1 MNELL
6 ITPAG
11 EIEAGD
17 EFEILSER
25 LELESIRYSRALT
38 EEEEAKLI

>member
-25 LELESIRYSRALT
+25 LELESIRNSRALT